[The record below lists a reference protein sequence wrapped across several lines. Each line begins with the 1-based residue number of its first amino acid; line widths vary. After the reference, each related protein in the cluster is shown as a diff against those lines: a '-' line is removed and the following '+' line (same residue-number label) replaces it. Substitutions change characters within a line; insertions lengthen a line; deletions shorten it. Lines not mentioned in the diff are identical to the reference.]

1 VNGLFVMLNGV
12 NVERKFKAGD
22 TITNGLIYLTI
33 IRVTRSSYQLKL
45 EGDGDAYMPI
55 ALVDK
60 FWELA
65 SNEGEI
71 VDD

>member
-1 VNGLFVMLNGV
+1 LG
-12 NVERKFKAGD
+12 KFKVGD
-22 TITNGLIYLTI
+22 TITNGERWLIISHATK
-33 IRVTRSSYQLKL
+33 S
-45 EGDGDAYMPI
+45 AYKIKGVHGWMPI